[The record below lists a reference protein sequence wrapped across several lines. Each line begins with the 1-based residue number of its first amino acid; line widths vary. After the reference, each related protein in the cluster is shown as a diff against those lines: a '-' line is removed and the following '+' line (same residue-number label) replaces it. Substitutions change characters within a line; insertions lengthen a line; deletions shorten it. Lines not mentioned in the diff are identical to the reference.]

1 VVNPFSVTSSGGAA
15 VLVEDPAEAI
25 AALDRPG
32 RQWDH
37 FRCLTG
43 SALRDPLMRSGV
55 VVIVDEL
62 GQDLLQV
69 SAAEDHHSVK

>member
-1 VVNPFSVTSSGGAA
+1 
-15 VLVEDPAEAI
+15 
-25 AALDRPG
+25 
-32 RQWDH
+32 
-37 FRCLTG
+37 
-43 SALRDPLMRSGV
+43 MRSGV